1 MLGECSSF
9 NSIDVP
15 VNPVSLSESLSEAH
29 KKDELASSLEIP
41 AIIIDHFKFPPS
53 GQYCTNVHTCTYVE
67 VWRMHARDI
76 LPPDY
81 QLIDRSYRDSEL
93 PDLCASVHLVAKQ
106 FQPIHLPTL
115 KIYSMDDSSLKV
127 TSTRLAQRIKAA
139 EEECGK
145 RTKSLNF
152 IKCLNKIEL
161 IDRLLF

>member
-1 MLGECSSF
+1 
-9 NSIDVP
+9 
-15 VNPVSLSESLSEAH
+15 
-29 KKDELASSLEIP
+29 
-41 AIIIDHFKFPPS
+41 
-53 GQYCTNVHTCTYVE
+53 
-67 VWRMHARDI
+67 MHARDI

-106 FQPIHLPTL
+106 FQPIHLPTS

-139 EEECGK
+139 EECGK
-145 RTKSLNF
+145 CTKSF

-161 IDRLLF
+161 IDRLSF